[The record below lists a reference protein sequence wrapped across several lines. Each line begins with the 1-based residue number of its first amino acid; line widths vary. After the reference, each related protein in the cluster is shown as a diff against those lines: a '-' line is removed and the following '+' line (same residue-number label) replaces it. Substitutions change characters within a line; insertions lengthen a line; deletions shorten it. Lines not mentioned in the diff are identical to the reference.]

1 MQRKDR
7 AKLALSLENQG
18 GRVRQTKSGFIALN
32 PSTQMSLSWHSSP
45 TSDGGR
51 GVRNLRADTLRAGFA
66 WPFETK
72 QKVRNV
78 A

>member
-1 MQRKDR
+1 MQRKER
-7 AKLALSLENQG
+7 AKLALLLEAQG
-18 GRVRQTKSGFIALN
+18 ARVRETKAGYIALN
-32 PSTQMSLSWHSSP
+32 PATQMSLSWHSSP

-51 GVRNLRADTLRAGFA
+51 GVRNLRADTLRAGFT

-72 QKVRNV
+72 QKARNT